1 MSQEK
6 ISAAQAAQVYAEVP
20 SVLRAL
26 SAERD
31 SLQTK
36 LAAAEHQITEFKT
49 RDRIEKIA
57 HKMEEK
63 HLDVGTSFD
72 DRVERIKQ
80 ATVTGRSLDVIEE
93 AVDMTAPQGGL
104 GKLGSATEPGNGD
117 SGTELVSYLLGGL
130 GE

>member
-20 SVLRAL
+20 GVLRAL
-26 SAERD
+26 VEERD
-31 SLQTK
+31 ELRTK
-36 LAAAEHQITEFKT
+36 LAAVEHQVVEFRT

-63 HLDVGTSFD
+63 HLDLGSTFE

-80 ATVTGRSLDVIEE
+80 AAASGRSLDVIEE
-93 AVDMTAPQGGL
+93 AVEMTAPRAEL
-104 GKLGSATEPGNGD
+104 GKLGSATEPGNGGGD
-117 SGTELVSYLLGGL
+117 TQLVSYLLGGL